1 MQNNVIILFPESTVS
16 AAPASP
22 SRRASFQTR
31 LQKAALIVDLAV
43 SGCIGVCVL
52 VCMGLVFTML

>member
-1 MQNNVIILFPESTVS
+1 MQNNVIILFPESTS
-16 AAPASP
+16 AAPSSP
-22 SRRASFQTR
+22 SRKASFQTR

-43 SGCIGVCVL
+43 SGCIGVCIL